1 MHERDRHHQTDGQT
15 DTACTTAGRAM
26 QASRGNKTGQGLMA
40 TIVVAQTSLRRRRT
54 VLLTD
59 NE

>member
-1 MHERDRHHQTDGQT
+1 MLTRFDTMHERDRHHQTDGQT

-40 TIVVAQTSLRRRRT
+40 ASRRA
-54 VLLTD
+54 D
-59 NE
+59 